1 MKFET
6 KFITKVTEDEDPK
19 GWGHFAWSVK
29 IGPEL
34 FTYRMGLAHCTQVRD
49 KRTFRTNKKPD
60 GAFLVQECG
69 WARYWA
75 HTPKQDEVLHSL
87 FLDAQC
93 GSLSFN
99 DFCSEFGYDNDS
111 LSALDTY
118 RACMESGEK
127 LRRALG
133 PEYTKEKERIEKLEL

>member
-6 KFITKVTEDEDPK
+6 KFVGQQEDDK
-19 GWGHFAWSVK
+19 SWSHFAWSIK
-29 IGPEL
+29 IGKEL
-34 FTYRMGLAHCTQVRD
+34 FNYRMGLAHVD
-49 KRTFRTNKKPD
+49 KFKRPV
-60 GAFLVQECG
+60 A
-69 WARYWA
+69 
-75 HTPKQDEVLHSL
+75 PKVDEVLHSL

-111 LSALDTY
+111 ISAFDTY

-133 PEYTKEKERIEKLEL
+133 PEYTKEKERIEALEL